1 MHRDIYFENVSFSYG
16 TKAIFK
22 QLDLHF
28 PFGKNIALV
37 GENGAGKSTLVK
49 LLVGVYM
56 PQEGRILIDGQDLSK
71 MSGEERRQIFAAAFQ
86 DFYRYPLTL
95 RENLTMYIGARAA
108 EKELQRVLAA
118 MGMEQYMGR
127 LDFKMGK
134 YGEDSMEFSDGQ
146 WQKVVIARAL
156 LAKAEMLV
164 LDEPTA
170 SMDPISESNLYENFM
185 KIMKLNSTLIVTH
198 RMALA
203 KYADIVVA
211 LQNGEVTGM
220 GTHEELLAE
229 NAYYRKLYNEQSAW
243 YK

>member
-1 MHRDIYFENVSFSYG
+1 
-16 TKAIFK
+16 
-22 QLDLHF
+22 
-28 PFGKNIALV
+28 
-37 GENGAGKSTLVK
+37 
-49 LLVGVYM
+49 
-56 PQEGRILIDGQDLSK
+56 
-71 MSGEERRQIFAAAFQ
+71 
-86 DFYRYPLTL
+86 
-95 RENLTMYIGARAA
+95 
-108 EKELQRVLAA
+108 
-118 MGMEQYMGR
+118 
-127 LDFKMGK
+127 
-134 YGEDSMEFSDGQ
+134 MEFSDGQ

>member
-16 TKAIFK
+16 TKAIFR
-22 QLDLHF
+22 QLDLHL

-49 LLVGVYM
+49 LLLGVYM

-71 MSGEERRQIFAAAFQ
+71 MSGEERRRIFAAAFQ

-95 RENLTMYIGARAA
+95 RENLTMYVGAGAA

-118 MGMEQYMGR
+118 MGMEQYMNR

-134 YGEDSMEFSDGQ
+134 YGEGSMEFSDGQ

-156 LAKAEMLV
+156 LAKADMLV

-185 KIMKLNSTLIVTH
+185 KIMKLNSTLVVTH

-203 KYADIVVA
+203 KYADVVIA

-220 GTHEELLAE
+220 GTHEELLRE

-243 YK
+243 YN

>member
-1 MHRDIYFENVSFSYG
+1 
-16 TKAIFK
+16 
-22 QLDLHF
+22 
-28 PFGKNIALV
+28 
-37 GENGAGKSTLVK
+37 
-49 LLVGVYM
+49 
-56 PQEGRILIDGQDLSK
+56 
-71 MSGEERRQIFAAAFQ
+71 
-86 DFYRYPLTL
+86 
-95 RENLTMYIGARAA
+95 
-108 EKELQRVLAA
+108 
-118 MGMEQYMGR
+118 MGMEQYMSR

-156 LAKAEMLV
+156 LAKADMLV

-203 KYADIVVA
+203 KYADVVIA

-220 GTHEELLAE
+220 GTHEELLVK